1 MYLNNFSQ
9 VAALESGLEVQV
21 FVVEG
26 TLPYP
31 VLIPVAQ
38 MMVDQFLLFRGGRVA
53 GRSYGVEIVHHFGR
67 QQATVEAT
75 FHAGE
80 KFGTADPSVL
90 AVQRLVLSEA
100 VATDQIRV
108 SHLHET
114 YNALHPARY
123 HAISLLI
130 RQNRNVFEYFDRRL
144 AVRHLV
150 RHLARHLA
158 RLRYP
163 LFQQILYLCSAAP
176 FRIDRIAD
184 LRR

>member
-9 VAALESGLEVQV
+9 VPALESGLEVQV

-26 TLPYP
+26 TLSYP

-38 MMVDQFLLFRGGRVA
+38 MMVDQFLLFRGRRVIMA
-53 GRSYGVEIVHHFGR
+53 GRSYGVEIVHHFRR

-75 FHAGE
+75 LHAGE
-80 KFGTADPSVL
+80 KFRTADPSVL
-90 AVQRLVLSEA
+90 AVQGLVLSEA

-108 SHLHET
+108 SNLHET
-114 YNALHPARY
+114 DNAFHPARY

-130 RQNRNVFEYFDRRL
+130 RQNRNIFEYFDRRL
-144 AVRHLV
+144 AV
-150 RHLARHLA
+150 RHLA

-163 LFQQILYLCSAAP
+163 LFQQIP
-176 FRIDRIAD
+176 
-184 LRR
+184 